1 MCGIAGFLSY
11 NSVYNEDQLHTM
23 TNKLVHRGP
32 DAEGYF
38 FDGICGLGHRRL
50 SIIDLSVNANQPMFS
65 SNKRYVIVYNGEVY
79 NFEEISNRILQLP
92 GNKDFKFTTTS
103 DTEVILEAFLH
114 FGVEFVHHLN
124 GMFAIAVY
132 DTLEK
137 ELYLFRD
144 RLGIKP
150 LFYFWDGK
158 NLAFASELKSIE
170 SISEVTL
177 NINKNA
183 IAEFLHLG
191 FIPAPNTIY
200 ENVYKLNPGSYIKLD
215 KKGMQSIKYWNLS
228 DKLHSSVVTNKA
240 EAISKFSDL
249 LISSVRYQLRS
260 DVPYGVFL
268 SGGIDSSLITA
279 IATTLSDS
287 KINTFSIG
295 FLESKVNEAVYSK
308 AVAAHL
314 GTQHHEFIISHKEV
328 INSIESGFEAY
339 DEPNA
344 DSSIIPTLLVS
355 KLAKEHVTVA
365 LSGEGGDEL
374 FLGYG
379 SYQWAQRLSSPI
391 YKLLKKPASEI
402 LRHMSSRYQRIGKM
416 IDTSA
421 SLNKS
426 GHIFSQEQYFFSN
439 KEISDLA
446 LKPFS
451 FPGYLN
457 DFMENENN
465 FSKPI
470 SDILNSKSKTF
481 RHLTAMEQ
489 QALFDI
495 IYYLPDDLLTKVDRA
510 SMHYSLE
517 TRVPYLDHRVLEY
530 ALNISPD
537 LKFRDN
543 TPKYILKEILN
554 QYVPKQLFDRPKQ
567 GFSIPLNKLLKH
579 ELKYLIDDYLH
590 PDLIKKT
597 GFVKAEKVKII
608 IDNFLSGNNY
618 LFNRLWLLI
627 VLHKWAKDHHTQA

>member
-11 NSVYNEDQLHTM
+11 KSVFHEEQLRTM
-23 TNKLVHRGP
+23 TKKLIHRGP
-32 DAEGYF
+32 DAEGYYY
-38 FDGICGLGHRRL
+38 DGICGLGHRRL
-50 SIIDLSVNANQPMFS
+50 SIIDLSANANQPMYS
-65 SNKRYVIVYNGEVY
+65 SNERYVIVYNGEVY
-79 NFEEISNRILQLP
+79 NFKEISTLLLQVP
-92 GNKDFKFTTTS
+92 GNKDFQFRTSS
-103 DTEVILEAFLH
+103 DTEVILEAFLQ
-114 FGVEFVHHLN
+114 FGIDFVHHLN
-124 GMFAIAVY
+124 GMFAIAIY
-132 DTLEK
+132 DSVQK
-137 ELYLFRD
+137 ELFLFRD

-150 LFYFWDGK
+150 LFYFWDGS
-158 NLAFASELKSIE
+158 NIAFASEIKSIE
-170 SISEVTL
+170 SISEISL
-177 NINKNA
+177 KINKNS

-200 ENVYKLNPGSYIKLD
+200 ESIYKLNPGCYIKIDRNGLT
-215 KKGMQSIKYWNLS
+215 KVKYWNLS
-228 DKLHSSVVTNKA
+228 EKLNSQVIKNKE
-240 EAISKFSDL
+240 EALVKLSDL
-249 LISSVRYQLRS
+249 LMSSVQYQLRS

-268 SGGIDSSLITA
+268 SGGIDSSLITTY
-279 IATTLSDS
+279 ATILSNV

-295 FLESKVNEAVYSK
+295 FLESNVNEAVYAK
-308 AVAAHL
+308 AVASHL
-314 GTQHHEFIISHKEV
+314 GTNHHEFIISHREV
-328 INSIESGFEAY
+328 IDSIESGFEAY

-379 SYQWAQRLSSPI
+379 SYQWARRLSSPL
-391 YKLLKKPASEI
+391 YKMLKKPAAGI
-402 LRHMSSRYQRIGKM
+402 LKHMSSRYQRIGKM
-416 IDTSA
+416 IDTST
-421 SLNKS
+421 SYNLR

-439 KEISDLA
+439 KEISNLA
-446 LKPFS
+446 FPPS
-451 FPGYLN
+451 SYPGYLEE
-457 DFMENENN
+457 FIENEISILKPATEILIGPSNN
-465 FSKPI
+465 FRL
-470 SDILNSKSKTF
+470 LN
-481 RHLTAMEQ
+481 AMEQ

-495 IYYLPDDLLTKVDRA
+495 RYYLPDDLLTKVDRA

-517 TRVPYLDHRVLEY
+517 TRVPYLDHRVLEF

-543 TPKYILKEILN
+543 TPKYILKEILY

-597 GFVKAEKVKII
+597 GFVKAEEVKII

-627 VLHKWAKDHHTQA
+627 VLHKWAKDHHVQA

>member
-240 EAISKFSDL
+240 EAISKLSDL

-295 FLESKVNEAVYSK
+295 FLESKVNEAVYAK

-421 SLNKS
+421 SLNRS

-446 LKPFS
+446 LNPFS

-470 SDILNSKSKTF
+470 SDFLNSKSKTF

-543 TPKYILKEILN
+543 TPKYILKEILY

-567 GFSIPLNKLLKH
+567 GFSIPLNKLLMH